1 MRMRS
6 ACTLLALLVVSS
18 GCRFNDLAFRVD
30 ERLEIVAPQDQDE
43 VTLPFE
49 LRWTVEDFEVTG
61 PDGSDRHDA
70 GLFAIFLDESPIP
83 PGETPA
89 YVARDDESCI
99 RSDGCPDEVY
109 LADHGIHLTTET
121 TFTVD
126 ALRDM
131 RPVDRPS
138 APDDHT
144 ITIVLLNGKQER
156 IGESA
161 VRVDFT
167 VDREQL

>member
-1 MRMRS
+1 MSRRYVC
-6 ACTLLALLVVSS
+6 ALVALVLLST
-18 GCRFNDLAFRVD
+18 GCRFNDLAFRLD
-30 ERLEIVAPQDQDE
+30 ERLDIVTPEDQAD

-61 PDGSDRHDA
+61 PDGKTSHDA
-70 GLFAIFLDESPIP
+70 GFFAVFLDESPMP

-89 YVARDDESCI
+89 YVARDDESCL
-99 RSDGCPDEVY
+99 RSQGCPDEIY
-109 LADHGIHLTTET
+109 LSDHGIRLTQET
-121 TFTVD
+121 TLTID

-138 APDDHT
+138 APDNHT
-144 ITIVLLNGKQER
+144 ITIVLLNGRSER

-161 VRVDFT
+161 RSVDLI
-167 VDREQL
+167 VEREQG